1 MDGRYYGRNIFPVII
16 ASLSIFAASYN
27 IATIS
32 VGLASIESLFHLQGA
47 EVTLLTSAILMGAI
61 FGAILSGIF
70 SDRFGRIGILTVD
83 LITFVLAGIGSAL
96 STDFIEIFIFRFM
109 VGIGVGIDYVVVF
122 AYLSEVELLSGRGS
136 RSLTIVMFF
145 ANFGIL
151 MAYAS
156 GAILSPFY
164 HSLAWRYVFLSGAV
178 LSIIPILLRLRI
190 TDTDEWKLNHHRKII
205 YIVREFYSGKNR
217 RDGVRFSIPWFLYQ
231 ISDQSL
237 TLFLPLL
244 LFTIGGNSLFSSD
257 LGSVEVKIFTIPASL
272 MTIMIIGRVGRRFLQ
287 SLGFALR
294 GLFLG
299 IMGVLLIYGFQI
311 PLYISVFLLGG
322 AFFFG
327 ALGPD
332 KTTVIS
338 PAESFKTRI
347 RATGQGF
354 SEMFGRIGG
363 LTGVLIYGYLRYFQP
378 GTGLI
383 FLSITCLLGLIS
395 TIIFFGWRIS
405 PDRII
410 S

>member
-1 MDGRYYGRNIFPVII
+1 MDGKYYGRNIFPVII

-32 VGLASIESLFHLQGA
+32 VGLASIESIFHLQGS

-83 LITFVLAGIGSAL
+83 LVTFVLAGIGSSL
-96 STDFIEIFIFRFM
+96 SINFIEIFIFRFM

-136 RSLTIVMFF
+136 RRLTIVMFF

-156 GAILSPFY
+156 GAILSLFY

-178 LSIIPILLRLRI
+178 LSIIPILLRLKV
-190 TDTDEWKLNHHRKII
+190 TDTDEWKLNHHRKIR
-205 YIVREFYSGKNR
+205 YIIREFYSGKNR
-217 RDGVRFSIPWFLYQ
+217 RDGVKFSIPWFLYQ

-244 LFTIGGNSLFSSD
+244 LFSIAGNSLFSSD

-272 MTIMIIGRVGRRFLQ
+272 ITIMIIGRVGRRFLQ

-299 IMGVLLIYGFQI
+299 IMGVLLIYGFQL